1 MSIHR
6 DLNKYFGY
14 KRFKKDQYDI
24 IKNILKGKDS
34 LGVLPTGYGKSL
46 CYQIPAINLKGPTL
60 VISPLISLMK
70 DQVDG
75 LTSRGI
81 RATYINSSLGL
92 KESNRRK
99 INIRRGKYDLIYVS
113 PESLKLKRFTDLLR
127 EIHIKQVAVDE
138 AHCISIWGHDFRPSY
153 LGIKDFIDT
162 LSIRPIVTAFTA
174 TATKEVVEDIKK
186 LLELV
191 DPFEVVGN
199 LDRENIYFNI
209 IKSENDKI
217 NKMLEIVKEK
227 SHLQGIIYCQRR
239 KEVEE
244 IGKILS
250 FNNYKVGIYHGGID
264 DKLRRK
270 VQDDFSYDKI
280 KIVVATN
287 AFGMGIDKSNIRYII
302 HMGIPKNIESYYQEI
317 GRAGRDFSDSEAILI
332 YDEKDVY
339 SRSALINYSYKDRDR
354 LQIEMDKLRKMND
367 YGKEKGCLRKYILK
381 YFDKDYEKIEDKC
394 FNCSNCIP
402 HDYMNLTVT
411 SKKIF
416 SCILRLGNKANK
428 DVLLDTLLGINS
440 YHIKKNGYNKLSTFS
455 IMSSQKKYYIEKII
469 DILIRDSYVVFL
481 NDYLELDQKAYLV
494 LEDKEKVIILRKE
507 GEETLQL
514 DEELFEHLRNLR
526 LAIAKAENVAPYIIF
541 HDEILRNIIK
551 AMPENKIEF
560 SLIPGVGEIKT
571 NKYGEIFINSM
582 EDFIKYEYKEELIEL
597 VNINKSFSGSKDEST
612 YDLYRSG
619 MALDEIGKK
628 KGIVRGTVID
638 HLLKAHRRGLDVN
651 LSDLFNNDL
660 EEYILK
666 AFKLKGIDKLRP
678 IRETVLKRNENI
690 TYADIKVLLYREY
703 GIIRK

>member
-6 DLNKYFGY
+6 DLNRYFGY
-14 KRFKKDQYDI
+14 KRFKKEQYDI

-75 LTSRGI
+75 LRSRGI
-81 RATYINSSLGL
+81 KATYINSSLEL

-99 INIRRGKYDLIYVS
+99 INIRKKKYDLIYVS

-127 EIHIKQVAVDE
+127 DINISQVAVDE

-153 LGIKDFIDT
+153 LGIKEFIDT
-162 LSIRPIVTAFTA
+162 LNIRPVVTAFTA
-174 TATKEVVEDIKK
+174 TATKEVIKDIKK
-186 LLELV
+186 LLDLN
-191 DPFEVVGN
+191 DPFEVIGN
-199 LDRENIYFNI
+199 LDRENIYFNV
-209 IKSENDKI
+209 IKSENDSL

-239 KEVEE
+239 KEVEK
-244 IGKILS
+244 IGKLLS
-250 FNNYKVGIYHGGID
+250 LNNYKVGIYHGGIN

-280 KIVVATN
+280 NIVVATN

-302 HMGIPKNIESYYQEI
+302 HIGIPKNIESYYQEI
-317 GRAGRDFSDSEAILI
+317 GRAGRDYSDSEAILI
-332 YDEKDVY
+332 YNEKDVY
-339 SRSALINYSYKDRDR
+339 SRSALINYSYKESDR

-367 YGKEKGCLRKYILK
+367 YGKEEGCLRKYILK
-381 YFDKDYEKIEDKC
+381 YFDKEYEKLDEKC

-416 SCILRLGNKANK
+416 SCILRLNNKANK
-428 DVLLDTLLGINS
+428 EILVDTLLGINS
-440 YHIKKNGYNKLSTFS
+440 YHIRRNGYNKLSTFG

-469 DILIRDSYVVFL
+469 RILMRDMYIISESDL
-481 NDYLELDQKAYLV
+481 LILDKKAYLV
-494 LEDKEKVIILRKE
+494 LEDKEKVVILRKE

-514 DEELFEHLRNLR
+514 EEELFEHLRKLR
-526 LAIAKAENVAPYIIF
+526 LEIAKVENVAPYIIF

-551 AMPENKIEF
+551 TMPESTVEF
-560 SLIPGVGEIKT
+560 SLVPGVGEIKT
-571 NKYGEIFINSM
+571 DKYGEIFINSL
-582 EDFIKYEYKEELIEL
+582 EDFTKDEYKDKEKIINLI
-597 VNINKSFSGSKDEST
+597 NINNNTKEEST
-612 YDLYRSG
+612 YDLYKSG
-619 MALDEIGKK
+619 MALDEIAKK
-628 KGIVRGTVID
+628 KSIVRGTVID
-638 HLLKAHRRGLDVN
+638 HLLKAHRRGLDVK
-651 LSDLFNNDL
+651 LSDLYNTDL
-660 EEYILK
+660 EEHIIK
-666 AFKLKGIDKLRP
+666 AFRLQGVDKLRP
-678 IRETVLKRNENI
+678 IRESVLKVSDKI
-690 TYADIKVLLYREY
+690 TYADIKVLLYKEY